1 MSSEKPMPPLPA
13 GPRVLPRPHS
23 CPRPH
28 SSGTQGAHLG
38 NTLLDTL
45 GTGGSGCVAGP
56 PSTGKQG
63 PLRIQ
68 ARDRLRVCRWP
79 GHPHALQAPPLH
91 PHLHPP
97 PKKGLW
103 KGPGPSW
110 HPRRCGDTPVL
121 APPLQVPVWWLEG
134 GGAAEETWP
143 RPRFS
148 GRVAASSLG
157 RPLGPFRVPRGEAC
171 LSPPEAASAEM
182 CMGRGALCQVSRP
195 SQGGVTGSGS
205 DGCRLGSQSPG
216 DRLQSTRPWGADGS
230 AELHGPSGP
239 GVPPRGS
246 ELGASTVPELPR
258 LPCPQ
263 VAARDPRT

>member
-1 MSSEKPMPPLPA
+1 MCGRTPKHRQA
-13 GPRVLPRPHS
+13 GPTENPGQGQAPGLPVARSPPRP
-23 CPRPH
+23 P
-28 SSGTQGAHLG
+28 SST
-38 NTLLDTL
+38 
-45 GTGGSGCVAGP
+45 S
-56 PSTGKQG
+56 
-63 PLRIQ
+63 
-68 ARDRLRVCRWP
+68 
-79 GHPHALQAPPLH
+79 APP
-91 PHLHPP
+91 PPPP

-157 RPLGPFRVPRGEAC
+157 RPLGPLRVPRGEAC

>member
-1 MSSEKPMPPLPA
+1 MSSEKPMLPLPA

-56 PSTGKQG
+56 PKHRQAGPTENPGQG
-63 PLRIQ
+63 
-68 ARDRLRVCRWP
+68 
-79 GHPHALQAPPLH
+79 QAPGLPVARS
-91 PHLHPP
+91 PPRPPSSTSAPP
-97 PKKGLW
+97 PPPPQRKACGRALVP
-103 KGPGPSW
+103 PGTPALAGTPLSW
-110 HPRRCGDTPVL
+110 PLPCRSQCGG
-121 APPLQVPVWWLEG
+121 WR

-157 RPLGPFRVPRGEAC
+157 RPLGPLRVPRGEAC